1 MQRCQQLTSTVM
13 SFSYSTDFFFTLSSH
28 AHYRLSWAVQDCERV
43 MVRNTP
49 QKNWWKPSLTNAEDD
64 DPPPRP
70 LKVTF
75 AEPATHWTDAI
86 PIGNGR
92 LGAMVWGAVPSEA
105 LQLNE
110 DTLWTGIPGDYS
122 NKSAPQAL
130 AEVRKLVDDGKFS
143 EATAAAAKLSVDP
156 SDDTQLVS
164 RKLQTSKAVEVSL
177 IKRGDDGPGGQ
188 QLEKLHCGH
197 KFTIVSTHRMI
208 KHLIVLME
216 PDRGFGF
223 EGGLYNNL
231 FTAHSPFQFCFCRNK
246 LSYHENLGGSVVTP
260 SPPPSAATRRS
271 SRPVPPLFHACF
283 QEFGA
288 IGVHTIA
295 FAADYNLH
303 DVTRCC
309 QCACLLRTV
318 PWYLPSFLS
327 RSLIVSLDE
336 WKRWVMR
343 KDIDHPMAR
352 EECCIVREETVGFA

>member
-1 MQRCQQLTSTVM
+1 
-13 SFSYSTDFFFTLSSH
+13 
-28 AHYRLSWAVQDCERV
+28 
-43 MVRNTP
+43 MVRHTP

-156 SDDTQLVS
+156 SDGAGFGYCNSKNKILCGRCRIYQSILMAKCIMIQGQQILRTQLYIIDMFHICLDCFQDTQLVS

-208 KHLIVLME
+208 KHLTVLME

-246 LSYHENLGGSVVTP
+246 NLGQLGCIQSLLPLTITCMTSHVAV
-260 SPPPSAATRRS
+260 SAR
-271 SRPVPPLFHACF
+271 ACC
-283 QEFGA
+283 E
-288 IGVHTIA
+288 
-295 FAADYNLH
+295 
-303 DVTRCC
+303 
-309 QCACLLRTV
+309 
-318 PWYLPSFLS
+318 LS
-327 RSLIVSLDE
+327 HGDPDS
-336 WKRWVMR
+336 
-343 KDIDHPMAR
+343 
-352 EECCIVREETVGFA
+352 

>member
-1 MQRCQQLTSTVM
+1 M

-156 SDDTQLVS
+156 SDVYQLLGDI
-164 RKLQTSKAVEVSL
+164 KLEFPDSPIL
-177 IKRGDDGPGGQ
+177 IIQKSHIIGSWIWILQ
-188 QLEKLHCGH
+188 QQK
-197 KFTIVSTHRMI
+197 
-208 KHLIVLME
+208 
-216 PDRGFGF
+216 
-223 EGGLYNNL
+223 
-231 FTAHSPFQFCFCRNK
+231 
-246 LSYHENLGGSVVTP
+246 
-260 SPPPSAATRRS
+260 
-271 SRPVPPLFHACF
+271 
-283 QEFGA
+283 
-288 IGVHTIA
+288 
-295 FAADYNLH
+295 
-303 DVTRCC
+303 
-309 QCACLLRTV
+309 
-318 PWYLPSFLS
+318 
-327 RSLIVSLDE
+327 
-336 WKRWVMR
+336 
-343 KDIDHPMAR
+343 
-352 EECCIVREETVGFA
+352 

>member
-1 MQRCQQLTSTVM
+1 M

-156 SDDTQLVS
+156 SDSYYRELDLDTATAKIKYSVGDVEFTREHFASNPDQVIVTRFSATKPGSLSFTVHFDGKMHHDSRDTQLVS

-208 KHLIVLME
+208 KHLTVLME

-246 LSYHENLGGSVVTP
+246 LSYHENLGRISISIYVML
-260 SPPPSAATRRS
+260 RLQL
-271 SRPVPPLFHACF
+271 LF
-283 QEFGA
+283 
-288 IGVHTIA
+288 
-295 FAADYNLH
+295 
-303 DVTRCC
+303 
-309 QCACLLRTV
+309 
-318 PWYLPSFLS
+318 P
-327 RSLIVSLDE
+327 
-336 WKRWVMR
+336 
-343 KDIDHPMAR
+343 
-352 EECCIVREETVGFA
+352 